1 MSFLPAELIRKKRA
15 GKSHS
20 HEEIRFLVQEYSKDK
35 LPDYQM
41 AAWLMAVCFQGMAD
55 EEIAWLTQEMRD
67 SGTVLDLS
75 DLGLTV
81 DKHSTGGIGDKTS
94 LILAP
99 LVAAAGV
106 PVPMMAGRGLAHTG
120 GTLDKLES
128 IPGFNVRL
136 DLARFR
142 AQMEKIGTAI
152 MGQTNE
158 ICPADR
164 KLYALRDVT
173 GTVDSLP
180 LICGSIMSKKLAEG
194 MSALVLDVKF
204 GSGAFMKTL
213 GEAEQLARALQD
225 IGVRSGKRVTALLT
239 RMDEPLGRFVGNA
252 LEVQECL
259 DIMSGERG
267 GDGGSGKGYADTI
280 ELTIELAAHMIF
292 LGERAKSVPEAKQ
305 LALHLLEDG
314 SARKKFLE
322 ICAHQGAD
330 LNKGLPVAPKADS
343 ITAQSSGYL
352 QYKDLEKL
360 GNACIFL
367 GAGRRFQTDP
377 LDPSAGVEVFCA
389 NGAKVTAGETLFK
402 LHHSAPATLADAI
415 SEIQK
420 SFIISDRP
428 AERTPLVAKVLL

>member
-15 GKSHS
+15 GQAHT
-20 HEEIRFLVQEYSKDK
+20 HEEIRFLIQEYAQEK

-41 AAWLMAVCFQGMAD
+41 SAWLMAVCFRGMAD

-75 DLGLTV
+75 DLGVTV

-128 IPGFNVRL
+128 IPGFKVGL
-136 DLARFR
+136 TLEQFR
-142 AQMEKIGTAI
+142 AQIERVGTAI
-152 MGQTNE
+152 MGQTKE

-213 GEAEQLARALQD
+213 GEAESLARALQD

-259 DIMSGERG
+259 DIMSGVARR
-267 GDGGSGKGYADTI
+267 GDGKDYSDTI
-280 ELTIELAAHMIF
+280 ELTLELAAHMIF
-292 LGERAKSVPEAKQ
+292 LGERAKSVADAKIKAQ
-305 LALHLLEDG
+305 ALLEDG
-314 SARKKFLE
+314 SAYKKFSE
-322 ICAHQGAD
+322 ICDNQGAN
-330 LNKGLPVAPKADS
+330 LKNGLPKAAKEEV
-343 ITAQSSGYL
+343 IQAESSGYL
-352 QYKDLEKL
+352 KYKNLEKI

-377 LDPSAGVEVFCA
+377 LDMGAGVEVLRA
-389 NGAKVTAGETLFK
+389 NGDLVKPGDIIFK
-402 LHHSAPATLADAI
+402 LHHNGKVDLPSAMSEIRQSYII
-415 SEIQK
+415 SEH
-420 SFIISDRP
+420 RV
-428 AERTPLVAKVLL
+428 ERTPLIAKVLL